1 MGHCETG
8 VVGYVF
14 YQDTLT
20 IEVTQEEPP
29 PGLPGHLVEEGAV
42 MELQLTHR
50 SRVKELL
57 GFVFGKFH
65 RRQETSKRQYFSPID
80 IFRAL
85 PPNAEEMQEYYE
97 QVEQIERN
105 LERLRIGEF
114 SDVNE
119 NDKAFF
125 VSWNESV
132 RQYRQERQVVTG
144 SSLEKLVDDFAA
156 KAKREGLSR
165 VNLVQKNYKSFGS

>member
-1 MGHCETG
+1 M
-8 VVGYVF
+8 
-14 YQDTLT
+14 
-20 IEVTQEEPP
+20 
-29 PGLPGHLVEEGAV
+29 
-42 MELQLTHR
+42 
-50 SRVKELL
+50 
-57 GFVFGKFH
+57 
-65 RRQETSKRQYFSPID
+65 
-80 IFRAL
+80 
-85 PPNAEEMQEYYE
+85 
-97 QVEQIERN
+97 EQIERD

-165 VNLVQKNYKSFGS
+165 VNLVQKRL